1 MQTRDTCS
9 ITRTHLATLGAA
21 KFEVVDEGDNVVSE
35 MRDLRVVEVQERPE
49 VDFRLAPAT
58 QHANSFIHHRESS
71 SYLRRE
77 LIANWKTTLISERVI
92 IKQQHWR
99 GDQQLRYHKS
109 DKANVPPTVFSLV
122 SLGPHELRKKYMAS
136 LKKDPARPSS

>member
-58 QHANSFIHHRESS
+58 QHANTFIHHRESS

-77 LIANWKTTLISERVI
+77 LITNWENNFISERVI
-92 IKQQHWR
+92 IKQQQR

-109 DKANVPPTVFSLV
+109 DKANVPPTVFFLV
-122 SLGPHELRKKYMAS
+122 SLGPHELRKNYM
-136 LKKDPARPSS
+136 DPVQPSS